1 MNELGIVLKQIA
13 AERKNVWYS
22 VLFGYIGGVTAAG
35 LFAASGYLISKA
47 ALLPPVY
54 TLTLLIA
61 FIKVFGLVKAGSK
74 YGERMVS
81 HRATFNILA
90 GIRVRFFE
98 KLEPLAPGIFQKF
111 RSGDLLARITGDV
124 ESLQN
129 FFLRVY
135 YPPIVLV
142 FVFLSSMIFTAFY
155 SFWFPLIFA
164 AGLLLTG
171 LLIPAVFALRRQKI
185 EEKVRESRAVLST
198 DTAEVLYGFRDLKIY
213 QQLNDKEKSLH
224 HSSAAYIA
232 NQEKSSSQS
241 MFNQSVNQAAGL
253 LISWGVLAAGVYL
266 VQQGELDGLFLA
278 MLVMLSLSVFEN
290 ASPMAALPPHLE
302 DSRKA
307 SERLNE
313 VTEIK
318 PVTAI
323 EPYETLSDEAPVIRF
338 NDISYTHEGEERPA
352 VNEVSFS
359 IEAGSKTAIVGA
371 SGSGKSTIF
380 QLLLGVLRTSEG
392 DIQLQNKQIS
402 HIRSEDIWEKSNV
415 VMQENHFFFGTVRD
429 NLQIAREGLT
439 DEEMLWMLEKV
450 SLSRFSLDDPVLEK
464 GENLSGGERQ
474 RLAIARVLLRKRSLW
489 LLDEPLSSID
499 NVTSAEIMRY
509 LEERTEDATVCLI
522 SHQLKGLEK
531 MDRIIVMDGGRIAE
545 QGTFT
550 DLMDARGMFYE
561 MKRIEQEILV

>member
-1 MNELGIVLKQIA
+1 MNELGIVLRQIA
-13 AERKNVWYS
+13 AEKKNVWYS

-135 YPPIVLV
+135 YPPLVLIL
-142 FVFLSSMIFTAFY
+142 VFLSSMIFTAFY

-171 LLIPAVFALRRQKI
+171 LVIPAAFALRRQKI
-185 EEKVRESRAVLST
+185 EEQVRESRAALST

-213 QQLNDKEKSLH
+213 QQLESKEASLH
-224 HSSAAYIA
+224 QSAADYIA
-232 NQEKSSSQS
+232 NQERSSSQG

-266 VQQGELDGLFLA
+266 VGEGQLDGVFLA

-290 ASPMAALPPHLE
+290 AAPMAVLPPHLE

-307 SERLNE
+307 SARLNE
-313 VTEIK
+313 VTDMK
-318 PVTAI
+318 PVEAA
-323 EPYETLSDEAPVIRF
+323 EPYVTLSEEAPSIHFDAV
-338 NDISYTHEGEERPA
+338 SYTHEGEERPA
-352 VNEVSFS
+352 VNQASFH
-359 IEAGSKTAIVGA
+359 IPAGSKTAIVGA

-392 DIQLQNKQIS
+392 DITLQDKSIR
-402 HIRSEDIWEKSNV
+402 HIQSEDIWENSNV
-415 VMQENHFFFGTVRD
+415 VMQENHFFFGTIRD

-450 SLSRFSLDDPVLEK
+450 SLTRFSLDDPVLEK

-474 RLAIARVLLRKRSLW
+474 RLAITRALLRKRSLW

-509 LEERTEDATVCLI
+509 LGERTEDATVCLI
-522 SHQLKGLEK
+522 SHQLSGLEK
-531 MDRIIVMDGGRIAE
+531 MDQILVMDGGQIAE
-545 QGTFT
+545 QGTY
-550 DLMDARGMFYE
+550 DELMTARGMFYE
-561 MKRIEQEILV
+561 MKQIEQEILV

>member
-1 MNELGIVLKQIA
+1 MRDLSIVLRQIA
-13 AERKNVWYS
+13 AEKKNVWYS
-22 VLFGYIGGVTAAG
+22 VLFGYVGGVTAAG

-47 ALLPPVY
+47 ALIPPVY

-142 FVFLSSMIFTAFY
+142 FVFISAMLFTTFY

-171 LLIPAVFALRRQKI
+171 LVIPALFALRRQKI
-185 EEKVRESRAVLST
+185 EEKVRESRAALST

-213 QQLNDKEKSLH
+213 QQLDEKGASLRQ
-224 HSSAAYIA
+224 SSAAYIA

-241 MFNQSVNQAAGL
+241 MFNQSVNQSAGL
-253 LISWGVLAAGVYL
+253 LISWIILAAGVYL
-266 VQQGELDGLFLA
+266 VQQGQLDGLFLA
-278 MLVMLSLSVFEN
+278 MLVMLSLNIFEN
-290 ASPMAALPPHLE
+290 AAPMAVLPPHLE

-307 SERLNE
+307 SSRLNE
-313 VTEIK
+313 VTDME
-318 PVTAI
+318 PVTAS
-323 EPYETLSDEAPVIRF
+323 EPYEILTDEAPAISFDSV
-338 NDISYTHEGEERPA
+338 SYTHEGEERPA
-352 VNEVSFS
+352 VDHISFE
-359 IEAGSKTAIVGA
+359 IKAGSKTAIVGA

-380 QLLLGVLRTSEG
+380 QLLLGVLRTNDG
-392 DIQLQNKQIS
+392 DITLQDRPIR
-402 HIRSEDIWEKSNV
+402 HIKSEDIWEKANV
-415 VMQENHFFFGTVRD
+415 VMQENHFFFGTIRD
-429 NLQIAREGLT
+429 NLHIAREGLA
-439 DEEMLWMLEKV
+439 DEEMLWVLEKV
-450 SLSRFSLDDPVLEK
+450 KLSRFTLDDPVLEK

-474 RLAIARVLLRKRSLW
+474 RLAIARALLRKRSLW
-489 LLDEPLSSID
+489 LFDEPLSSID
-499 NVTSAEIMRY
+499 NVTSSEIMRY

-522 SHQLKGLEK
+522 SHQLNGLEK
-531 MDRIIVMDGGRIAE
+531 MDQIIVMDGGRIAE
-545 QGTFT
+545 QGSYEE
-550 DLMDARGMFYE
+550 LMAARGMFYE
-561 MKRIEQEILV
+561 MKKIEQEILV